1 MSYAKIGLFEGFD
14 SNFPTS
20 FPVHVCTFHKGVPP
34 PPPQKKKR
42 GLYNQRQAL
51 GSFLRFRYVR
61 VT

>member
-1 MSYAKIGLFEGFD
+1 MSSALVVLVKSALFEKQFVLL
-14 SNFPTS
+14 SVPS
-20 FPVHVCTFHKGVPP
+20 MAPPP